1 MTLEMKTTPDLLVRL
16 PTILG
21 DPKTGRLG
29 LLPISKTR
37 FYAAIAQGKI
47 PPPIHIGP
55 RTSAWRLSD
64 IEAFIER
71 LAAGDP
77 HARSASPSSKD
88 GEA

>member
-1 MTLEMKTTPDLLVRL
+1 MTVEMKTTPNHLVRL
-16 PTILG
+16 ATILG

-29 LLPISKTR
+29 LLPISR
-37 FYAAIAQGKI
+37 SHFYRLIDEHKLPA
-47 PPPIHIGP
+47 PIRLGP

-77 HARSASPSSKD
+77 HTRSASASSKA